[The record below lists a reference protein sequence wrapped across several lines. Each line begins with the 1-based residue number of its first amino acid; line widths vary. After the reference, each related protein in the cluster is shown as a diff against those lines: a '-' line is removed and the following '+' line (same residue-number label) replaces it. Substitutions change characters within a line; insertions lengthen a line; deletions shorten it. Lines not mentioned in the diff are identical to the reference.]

1 MHHPLDSSARAGSSN
16 SPVRERLALTPSG
29 VGLGLLVFAII
40 WLVAL
45 GFTTSSAPS
54 DNIAQLTWVR
64 SLEWGYYKHPP
75 LPTWLIWLPAHAFG
89 LSVWVSYLMG
99 AVTTLGAFAIMWRLL
114 RTLRGSA
121 FADIALMAG
130 LCLTYYNKRLF
141 YYNHN
146 VVLLLLSVAC
156 AALLWQ
162 AYTSRR
168 LRWWIALGVAIGLG
182 ALTKYQIAV
191 TVVSVLAFVAHQ
203 RAWRDPAHRV
213 GLLGAGLTAL
223 LLLVPHIEWLRGH
236 DFGPIGYAVE
246 SSLGVGLGAPARIEN
261 TLLWLV
267 DQLLSRGVPA
277 FALLGVA
284 AWQLRRSGSAPR
296 ALSLTPSTPDRDPA
310 RALIFAW
317 GIVPLCLMPLIGIFL
332 GAELK
337 GHWGTAFLIFAV
349 PAAMELA
356 PRGFWDR
363 IDWLKLL
370 PAFLVIQ
377 GALLSEEFAVSSDG
391 RASFGFHHLK
401 ALDSAAYA
409 KVIADRARAELGGRI
424 HVVSGPERQAG
435 ILAIELPDKPLV
447 LIDGRP
453 DRSPW
458 ISAGLVDRCG
468 AVELGSTAVAGLTR
482 RVEVGPLAPA
492 ARYADVHIDPVGA
505 EPVGPMLP
513 GLSWRVRL
521 PKPGAPPC
529 ELT

>member
-1 MHHPLDSSARAGSSN
+1 
-16 SPVRERLALTPSG
+16 VRRRLALTPS
-29 VGLGLLVFAII
+29 VVALSLLVFATL
-40 WLVAL
+40 WLGVL
-45 GFTTSSAPS
+45 GFTSLSAPS
-54 DNIAQLTWVR
+54 DNIEQLTWVR
-64 SLEWGYYKHPP
+64 SLEWGYFKHPP
-75 LPTWLIWLPAHAFG
+75 LPTWLLWLPVQMFG

-99 AVTTLGAFAIMWRLL
+99 AVMTLGALAIMWRLL
-114 RTLRGSA
+114 RTMRGSA

-130 LCLTYYNKRLF
+130 LCLTYYNRRLF

-146 VVLLLLSVAC
+146 VVLLLLSVAS

-168 LRWWIALGVAIGLG
+168 LRWWMALGVAIGLG

-191 TVVSVLAFVAHQ
+191 TVVSVLAFMVHQ
-203 RAWRDPAHRV
+203 RAWRDPAHRA
-213 GLLGAGLTAL
+213 GLLSACLTAL
-223 LLLVPHIEWLRGH
+223 VILVPHVEWLRGH

-246 SSLGVGLGAPARIEN
+246 SSLGVGLSAPARVQN

-267 DQLLSRGVPA
+267 DQLLAHGTPA

-284 AWQLRRSGSAPR
+284 AWQLRRLGPVERASPTTDDAPF
-296 ALSLTPSTPDRDPA
+296 RDPA

-317 GIVPLCLMPLIGIFL
+317 GIVPLCLMPFIGIFL

-349 PAAMELA
+349 PALMELA

-363 IDWLKLL
+363 VDLRRLL
-370 PAFLVIQ
+370 PVFLVIQ
-377 GALLSEEFAVSSDG
+377 GALLILECVISRDAPVAYSRHG
-391 RASFGFHHLK
+391 RKYF
-401 ALDSAAYA
+401 DSAAYA
-409 KVIADRARAELGGRI
+409 NLIADSARAQLGGPIR
-424 HVVSGPERQAG
+424 VVSGPLHPASILG
-435 ILAIELPDKPLV
+435 IQLAEKPLV
-447 LIDGRP
+447 FIDARR

-468 AVELGSTAVAGLTR
+468 AVELGYAEAID
-482 RVEVGPLAPA
+482 LAKADSGQHQP
-492 ARYADVHIDPVGA
+492 RTEFGADVRIDPAGA
-505 EPVGPMLP
+505 HPVGPMFP

-521 PKPGAPPC
+521 PKSGASPC